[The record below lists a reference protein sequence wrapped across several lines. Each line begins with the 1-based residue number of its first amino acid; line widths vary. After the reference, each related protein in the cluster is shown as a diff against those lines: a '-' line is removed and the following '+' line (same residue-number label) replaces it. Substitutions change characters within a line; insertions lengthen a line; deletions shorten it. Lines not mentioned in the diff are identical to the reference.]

1 MIRTLNCSL
10 SKILAIIKMIL
21 IIITITTIIII
32 VIIIKRIILIIT
44 KTITK
49 NSEADQRPPQQPI
62 PSSWLHYTTIE
73 SH

>member
-21 IIITITTIIII
+21 IITITTIIII